1 MDMKFTP
8 EQLAF
13 REEVRAFIKEKLP
26 EDIRRK
32 VAQGLE
38 LNRDDHQRWMR
49 ILAEKGWL
57 ATNWETK
64 DGGPGWSVAEKY
76 IFEEELSV
84 ANAPEVVPFGT
95 RMVGPVLLAF
105 GTEEQKRKWLPGILS
120 GDTMWC
126 QGYSEPG
133 AGSDLASLTTS
144 ARREGDY
151 YIVNGSK
158 IWTSH
163 GHYADMMFALVR
175 TSKEGKKQEGITCL
189 LIDMKSEGLDIRPLI
204 KLDGR
209 HKFNQ
214 EYFTDV
220 KVPVENRVG
229 EEGQGWTIAKYLLGH
244 ERGSGGGVASA
255 QATLELL
262 KKIASQ
268 ERRDGRPLAED
279 PDFRR
284 KIVDLETALMTLEV
298 GSLRTLARAS
308 ADKPMPLTAAA
319 GLKLGM
325 AELRKALTEACMEA
339 GSYYAMPYSAQAIRF
354 GWNEEP
360 IGPEYLFKMAPEY
373 FEYRARSIAG
383 GTNEVQKNI
392 IAKHALGL

>member
-57 ATNWETK
+57 ATNWEKK

-133 AGSDLASLTTS
+133 AGSDLASLTTA

-189 LIDMKSEGLDIRPLI
+189 LIDMKSEGLDVRPLI

-229 EEGQGWTIAKYLLGH
+229 EEGQGWSIAKYLLGH

-268 ERRDGRPLAED
+268 ERRAGRPLAED

-298 GSLRTLARAS
+298 GSLRTLAKAS

-339 GSYYAMPYSAQAIRF
+339 GSYYAMPYNAQAIRF